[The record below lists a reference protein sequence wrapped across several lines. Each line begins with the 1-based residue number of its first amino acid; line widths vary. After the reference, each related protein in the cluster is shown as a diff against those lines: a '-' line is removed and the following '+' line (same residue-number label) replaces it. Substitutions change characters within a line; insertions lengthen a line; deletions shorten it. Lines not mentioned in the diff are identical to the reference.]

1 VTVTASAS
9 ASAPVGV
16 LLRRWRTHRR
26 VSQLE
31 LALAADV
38 SSRHLSFVETGRSQP
53 SRDLL
58 LRLCESLDVPARDR
72 NELLLAAGLAPA
84 YPSDSVDAASLGS
97 AMAAVRELLTA
108 HEPFPALVVDRGWD
122 VVETNR
128 SVAVL
133 MEAVAPH
140 LLEPPVN
147 ALRLTLHPDGLAPR
161 ILNLPRW
168 RTAVLRTLRRDAEA
182 RADVELLALHDE
194 LLGYP
199 GGEVPVEELAGS
211 LYVPLVVAAS
221 DPAAGRDGVLSF
233 LSFVSTLGTAVDV
246 TLSELVVETF
256 LPADPETAASCRAA
270 AGG

>member
-1 VTVTASAS
+1 MTAELSPAP
-9 ASAPVGV
+9 APVGV

-26 VSQLE
+26 VSQLD

-38 SSRHLSFVETGRSQP
+38 SSRHLSFVETGRSRP
-53 SRDLL
+53 GRALL
-58 LRLCESLDVPARDR
+58 LRLCEALDVPARDR

-84 YPSDSVDAASLGS
+84 YPSDGVDADSLGS
-97 AMAAVRELLTA
+97 AMAAVRELLAA

-128 SVAVL
+128 TVDVLVEGVA
-133 MEAVAPH
+133 AH

-161 ILNLPRW
+161 IRNLPRW

-182 RADVELLALHDE
+182 RADAVVLALHEE
-194 LLGYP
+194 LRGYP
-199 GGEVPVEELAGS
+199 GGEVPVEELAGA
-211 LYVPLVVAAS
+211 LYVPMRLEAT

-233 LSFVSTLGTAVDV
+233 LSFVATFGTAVDV
-246 TLSELVVETF
+246 TLAELLVEIF
-256 LPADPETAASCRAA
+256 LPADPETAAYCRSRS
-270 AGG
+270 